1 MEMTVSTDKAKIAA
15 YIPRDIKEEAEK
27 LAKSQNRT
35 LSNLVGMLLEK
46 AVTDYRESE
55 KESP

>member
-1 MEMTVSTDKAKIAA
+1 MTVSTDKAKIAA